1 MNPLEMPESPY
12 SPWLWVAL
20 VSWVVAAGCGWVLW
34 RRLLE
39 SRRAM
44 QQARSLAAELEKQ
57 LEALIRFQTLFESAP
72 VPLLVLS
79 SQGRL
84 LAANR
89 AACELHGGDLV
100 RLSADHG
107 GVPPDMMEA
116 LPSELERLQAGTGAT
131 VETLRMGA
139 GDRMMSVE
147 LRGVAVDFGGEK
159 AVLVHEMDV
168 TPLKRQAAALKE
180 GQERYRALVGALS
193 EGVLLVDPQGRVA
206 SANQAA
212 ERITGL
218 TGQAIVGI
226 DLLTAEL
233 ERVRLDG
240 SALSADES
248 PVAQTLRSGDG
259 VRDAVMGMKF
269 PGGNFRWLSVTTT
282 AMRRGLT
289 GKPTSVVVSF
299 TDITQ
304 QVEAERDL
312 RRAKEA
318 AESANQAKTEFL
330 AHISHEIRTPLNGL
344 TASHDLLLN
353 STLTEE
359 QRGCVQTAVQL
370 VEDLLTLLNDLLD
383 LARIEAG
390 RLEIVP
396 EPFEF
401 RPMLEASVRP
411 FRPRIR
417 KSGMDLVLQVD
428 ERLPVW
434 VQGDPHRLRQVLA
447 NLVSNAVK
455 FTPSGAVSVTLEPV
469 GTDRVLFVVA
479 DSGIGIAPDKLSL
492 IFEAFRQADSSI
504 SRKFGGTGLGL
515 AICRQLVGLMQGRIW
530 VESELGRGSRFFVE
544 VPLQAGTPPDGG
556 NGVSLPAASTAP
568 LEIPL
573 RPSARILIVEDH
585 PVNRQLTET
594 MVQKL
599 GLGTAVASNGREA
612 VERLEKESFA
622 MVLMDVQMPE
632 VDGLTATRRW
642 REREKELGR
651 PRTLIVALTAHAL
664 PQDKA
669 ACLNSGMDDY
679 MCKPLRREALAEMLT
694 RHLSTRTSPRSAIV
708 TGVPA
713 AYRSS
718 GESTTILKR
727 TVSGLTPTML
737 QMLRDSNREGLDRV
751 RTGIAAGD
759 AAEVARALHFLKG
772 GCALLQDAELTASL
786 KTLELEAKAGRLVEV
801 SRRLPELEQQMESV
815 MRRAESASGA

>member
-1 MNPLEMPESPY
+1 MAESPL
-12 SPWLWVAL
+12 SPWFWVAVL
-20 VSWVVAAGCGWVLW
+20 SWVVGASGVWLLW
-34 RRLLE
+34 SRWQGARE
-39 SRRAM
+39 SLR
-44 QQARSLAAELEKQ
+44 QARENSSQLEKQ
-57 LEALIRFQTLFESAP
+57 LDGMNRFRILFERAP

-79 SQGRL
+79 AEGRL

-89 AACELHGGDLV
+89 AACELHGRDFEKLA
-100 RLSADHG
+100 ADHG

-116 LPSELERLQAGTGAT
+116 LPSELEKLMAGSGEVVESLRL
-131 VETLRMGA
+131 GA

-147 LRGVAVDFGGEK
+147 LRGTPLEYGADRG
-159 AVLVHEMDV
+159 VLVHEMDV

-180 GQERYRALVGALS
+180 GQERYRALVEALS
-193 EGVLLVDPQGRVA
+193 EGVLLVDQQGRVA
-206 SANQAA
+206 SANLAA

-218 TGQAIVGI
+218 SEAAIVGV
-226 DLLTAEL
+226 DLIKAEL
-233 ERVRLDG
+233 ERVHLDG
-240 SALSADES
+240 TSLSAEDS
-248 PVAQTLRSGDG
+248 PVAQTLRSGVG
-259 VRDAVMGMKF
+259 VRDALMGMKF
-269 PGGNFRWLSVTTT
+269 PGGQFRWLSVTTT
-282 AMRRGLT
+282 ALRKGLT
-289 GKPTSVVVSF
+289 GRPSSVVVSF
-299 TDITQ
+299 TDITH

-318 AESANQAKTEFL
+318 AEAANQAKTEFL
-330 AHISHEIRTPLNGL
+330 AHVSHEIRTPLNGL

-353 STLTEE
+353 STLTDE

-390 RLEIVP
+390 RLEIVR
-396 EPFEF
+396 ESFEL

-417 KSGMDLVLQVD
+417 KSGMDLVLEVD

-530 VESELGRGSRFFVE
+530 VESEQGRGSRFFVE
-544 VPLQAGTPPDGG
+544 VPLQVGNPPEGGAGT
-556 NGVSLPAASTAP
+556 SLPTASATP
-568 LEIPL
+568 LQIPF

-612 VERLEKESFA
+612 VERLEKETFS

-679 MCKPLRREALAEMLT
+679 MCKPLRRDALAEMLT
-694 RHLSTRTSPRSAIV
+694 RHLSTRTVPGGTGSAAVVSPS
-708 TGVPA
+708 
-713 AYRSS
+713 RSS

-727 TVSGLTPTML
+727 PVSGLTPTML
-737 QMLRDSNREGLDRV
+737 TMLRDSNREGLDRV

-759 AAEVARALHFLKG
+759 GVEVARALHFLKG
-772 GCALLQDAELTASL
+772 GCALLQDPELTALL
-786 KTLELEAKAGRLVEV
+786 KTLELEAKAGRLAEV
-801 SRRLPELEQQMESV
+801 SRRLPELGVQIETV
-815 MRRAESASGA
+815 MRRAESGTGG